1 MSGKRADQ
9 ARRYAVEHVWAY
21 TYPEEVTSSYGRAML
36 LPRDGHGQRVHEAE
50 LTVDPAPL
58 HDGQHRDLH
67 GNTVSYFH
75 VTQPHT
81 RLTVTAT
88 SLVSV
93 TRRRPDPSGTP
104 AVPWEQVVASVSS
117 MRATGQGAQGEGPSS
132 VLGIT
137 ESALPSELAA
147 PDDDVREYAMG
158 SFRPGAAVVGSA
170 LDLARRIATDH
181 AYEADGALTGRP
193 AVTLARRTGGS
204 ADLAHLM
211 VAGLRSMGLAAR
223 FVSGYVVDEDAG
235 PADGAETA
243 DPDDGAPAAASTG
256 SHRGVGTTHAWAG
269 VWVPGGGWIHLDPAN
284 ARFVDGRYITLA
296 WGRDL
301 GDVPALQGIVDTA
314 GTGSALATEL
324 RVESLTSGGLRRLR
338 SVDAPA

>member
-9 ARRYAVEHVWAY
+9 ARRYAVEHVWTY

-36 LPRDGHGQRVHEAE
+36 LPRDGHGQHVHEAE
-50 LTVDPAPL
+50 LAVTPAPL
-58 HDGQHRDLH
+58 HAGQHRDLH
-67 GNTVSYFH
+67 GNTVDYFH

-93 TRRRPDPSGTP
+93 TRRRPDPTGTP

-117 MRATGQGAQGEGPSS
+117 MRATGQGAQGEGPAS

-147 PDDDVREYAMG
+147 PDDDVRDYAMG
-158 SFRPGAAVVGSA
+158 SFRPGTAVIASA

-181 AYEADGALTGRP
+181 AYDPGGAPTGWP
-193 AVTLARRTGGS
+193 AVTLARRAGGS

-223 FVSGYVVDEDAG
+223 FVSGYVVDED
-235 PADGAETA
+235 PADGAATA
-243 DPDDGAPAAASTG
+243 DTADDGAPAAPSTG
-256 SHRGVGTTHAWAG
+256 SRRGVGTIHAWVG
-269 VWVPGGGWIHLDPAN
+269 VWVPGGGWIPIDPAN
-284 ARFVDGRYITLA
+284 ARFVDGRYITLG

-301 GDVPALQGIVDTA
+301 GDVPALQGIVDTS
-314 GTGSALATEL
+314 GTGSTLATEL
-324 RVESLTSGGLRRLR
+324 RIDLLTTGGLRRRR
-338 SVDAPA
+338 SADAAPV